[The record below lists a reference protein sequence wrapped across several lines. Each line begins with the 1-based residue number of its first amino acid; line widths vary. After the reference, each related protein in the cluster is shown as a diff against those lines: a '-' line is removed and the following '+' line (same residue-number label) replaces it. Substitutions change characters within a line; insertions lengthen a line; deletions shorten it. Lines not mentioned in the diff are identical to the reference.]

1 MTVELYVYDAS
12 MTLLGIIDEITS
24 LVWTRRYWSCG
35 EFSLLVPMTK
45 KHASLLKLGRIVLR
59 RDCDEAGQIRYKH
72 IAKDADGLENI
83 EIQGMFLT
91 HWIGKRL
98 IIPMLSVEAGTHE
111 LLARIVND
119 NLVSPADE
127 RRRIPN
133 LIVGDLSGLSTEP
146 YAYTSEEFANA
157 LDVCEARAQVAKLG
171 YKITT
176 DPKTK
181 QHIFKVY
188 KGVDRTSGQTVNP
201 MCVFSPDFDNV
212 LEQEFSE
219 SDENVA
225 TAIFLQS
232 DSTLSTE
239 VREPVEVSD
248 DSKVGLDRV
257 EFFYSASDIASGEQN
272 VDYAALLTAKGNSVL
287 ADKVENV
294 SFSSKINPFSHL
306 KYKVDYDVGD
316 RVTCL
321 NRRWGVKIDARI
333 TEVQEAYESGK
344 AEVAITFGTSL
355 PTLSDKL
362 KWR

>member
-1 MTVELYVYDAS
+1 M
-12 MTLLGIIDEITS
+12 
-24 LVWTRRYWSCG
+24 
-35 EFSLLVPMTK
+35 
-45 KHASLLKLGRIVLR
+45 
-59 RDCDEAGQIRYKH
+59 
-72 IAKDADGLENI
+72 
-83 EIQGMFLT
+83 
-91 HWIGKRL
+91 
-98 IIPMLSVEAGTHE
+98 
-111 LLARIVND
+111 
-119 NLVSPADE
+119 
-127 RRRIPN
+127 
-133 LIVGDLSGLSTEP
+133 
-146 YAYTSEEFANA
+146 
-157 LDVCEARAQVAKLG
+157 AKLG

-176 DPKTK
+176 DPRTK
-181 QHIFKVY
+181 LHTFTVY

-239 VREPVEVSD
+239 AREPVEVSD

-257 EFFYSASDIASGEQN
+257 EFFYSVSDIASGEQN
-272 VDYAALLTAKGNSVL
+272 VDYTALLTAKGNSVL
-287 ADKVENV
+287 ADKVESV
-294 SFSSKINPFSHL
+294 SFSSKINPSSHL
-306 KYKVDYDVGD
+306 KYKEDYDVGD

-344 AEVAITFGTSL
+344 VDVTITFGTSL
-355 PTLSDKL
+355 PTLSNKL

>member
-1 MTVELYVYDAS
+1 MELYIYDS
-12 MTLLGIIDEITS
+12 DKTLLGIIDEIAS
-24 LVWTRRYWSCG
+24 LVWTRRYWACG
-35 EFSLLVPMTK
+35 EFSLLVPMTE
-45 KHASLLKLGRIVLR
+45 KHASLLKLGRIILR
-59 RDCDEAGQIRYKH
+59 RDCDEAGQIRYRH
-72 IAKDADGLENI
+72 ITKDADGLESI
-83 EIQGMFLT
+83 ELQGMFLT

-98 IIPMLSVEAGTHE
+98 IIPMINVEAGTHE

-119 NLVSPADE
+119 NLVAPADP
-127 RRRIPN
+127 RRMVPN
-133 LIVGDLSGLSTEP
+133 LVIDLSGVSSEP

-157 LDVCEARAQVAKLG
+157 FDVCEARAQVAKLG
-171 YKITT
+171 FKITT
-176 DPKTK
+176 DPRTK

-212 LEQEFSE
+212 LEQEFAE
-219 SDENVA
+219 SDENIA
-225 TAIFLQS
+225 TAIYLQS

-239 VREPVEVSD
+239 ARAPVEVYD

-257 EFFYSASDIASGEQN
+257 EFFYSASDVSSGGEEN
-272 VDYAALLTAKGNSVL
+272 VDYVALLTAKGNSVL
-287 ADKVENV
+287 SDKVESI
-294 SFSSKINPFSHL
+294 SFSSKINPSSHL

-316 RVTCL
+316 HVTCL

-333 TEVQEAYESGK
+333 TEAQEAYESGK
-344 AEVAITFGTSL
+344 AEVTITFGTSL